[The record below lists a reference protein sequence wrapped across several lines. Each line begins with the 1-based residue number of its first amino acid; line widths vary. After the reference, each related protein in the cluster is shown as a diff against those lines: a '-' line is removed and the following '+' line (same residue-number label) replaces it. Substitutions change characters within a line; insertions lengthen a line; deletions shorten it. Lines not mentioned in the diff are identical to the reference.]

1 MKNQFH
7 SSSSISR
14 TLGFDFFFSG
24 SHSQLQHFYLDV
36 FSVINISHW
45 PRYMKRR
52 IKDDV
57 DLNLAVEMEESDSG
71 CKVARYEVTRYPHRK
86 EASVKILN

>member
-1 MKNQFH
+1 
-7 SSSSISR
+7 
-14 TLGFDFFFSG
+14 
-24 SHSQLQHFYLDV
+24 
-36 FSVINISHW
+36 
-45 PRYMKRR
+45 MKRR

-57 DLNLAVEMEESDSG
+57 ELNLRVEMEESDSG